1 MLVKVLNY
9 QYFFD
14 TTFKT
19 ILLSKVPKL
28 RLKIQTCTDMNVIT
42 NMKRQ
47 QICWIAPW
55 LCSVEGWWSA
65 LFHSSS
71 ASTETNWNVNLTGW
85 SLAQGCN
92 SESSPKGEMF
102 KQYLDIFILIC
113 LYYQG
118 LVVMRGM
125 TTFMLFYNPVEVLK
139 DIESSYRSSVEVL
152 VNSKLRKC
160 QSSWFFTTKTLLTF
174 CPVVPDRRHIFLL
187 F

>member
-1 MLVKVLNY
+1 
-9 QYFFD
+9 
-14 TTFKT
+14 
-19 ILLSKVPKL
+19 
-28 RLKIQTCTDMNVIT
+28 
-42 NMKRQ
+42 
-47 QICWIAPW
+47 
-55 LCSVEGWWSA
+55 
-65 LFHSSS
+65 
-71 ASTETNWNVNLTGW
+71 
-85 SLAQGCN
+85 
-92 SESSPKGEMF
+92 MF